1 MSGIVK
7 RRLENRW
14 ISWLNRVFYTLDTDE
29 PVKTHIWVTNLIEE
43 DLANEFYKKG
53 YMLNIHWPELT
64 NKIMNN
70 IYDFEESYLKGEKSP
85 IYENNTY
92 RMEDFDYFLN
102 IKCPDAFWEKLRKNN
117 TIEWFADGDDFS
129 TRLWI
134 EIPFWVAQYIDFRNS
149 SATDELNEMLSGS
162 AMEDDSSS
170 DTEKKKEV
178 IDPYVQDYY

>member
-7 RRLENRW
+7 RRLQNRW
-14 ISWLNRVFYTLDTDE
+14 VSWLNRVFYTLDTDE
-29 PVKTHIWVTNLIEE
+29 PVETCLWVTNLIEE
-43 DLANEFYKKG
+43 DLANEFYDKG
-53 YMLNIHWPELT
+53 YMLNIPWSELT

-70 IYDFEESYLKGEKSP
+70 IYDFEESYLKGE
-85 IYENNTY
+85 YVCLHENNTY

-102 IKCPDAFWEKLRKNN
+102 IKCHEAFWHKLRRNN
-117 TIEWFADGDDFS
+117 AIEWFADGDEFS

-134 EIPFWVAQYIDFRNS
+134 EIPFWVAQYIDFKKS
-149 SATDELNEMLSGS
+149 SATDELNEILSGS

-178 IDPYVQDYY
+178 IDPYIQDYY